1 MHAPRRPAPFRIH
14 RSPCRKRLPLHISV
28 IGTGIVGVCTAAWLQ
43 RDGHRVTFVD
53 PLAPGEACSFGNA
66 GSLSPSACLPV
77 GMPGLWKQVPKWL
90 ADPLGPLTVRW
101 AYLPRALPWL
111 VQFLRHS
118 RPDEVVRIAGALR
131 TLLAPIFD
139 CYGPLVQRAGA
150 EHLVRRS
157 GCLYVYSS
165 QQAAGRWAWGMNLR
179 RQLGV
184 ELREV
189 QEDELLALEP
199 DLRGRFRFGLLAPEN
214 GSTPDPSALV
224 KALHAQ
230 CERDGATH
238 VRQKVAGFEFTGQ
251 GGRGASRGVRALR
264 LGNGESLAVDG
275 VVVAA
280 GAWSA
285 PLARQL
291 GARVPLETQRGYHV
305 TVQSSN
311 LQLKHTVMAIEDN
324 LMVNPMAMGL
334 RLAGSVEFAGLAA
347 PPAYERADVLLQ
359 KGRQLF
365 PHLDVSKTTRWMGH
379 RPCLP
384 DSLPVIGAAPGADNA
399 WFGFGHG
406 HVGMCGGASTGR
418 ELAALVAGRTPQ
430 VDLHP
435 FRPERFSAQPVGRRA
450 AAEVA

>member
-1 MHAPRRPAPFRIH
+1 MHL
-14 RSPCRKRLPLHISV
+14 CV

-53 PLAPGEACSFGNA
+53 PRDAGEACSFGNA

-77 GMPGLWKQVPKWL
+77 GMPGLWKQVPRWL

-101 AYLPRALPWL
+101 PYLPRVLPWL
-111 VQFLRHS
+111 TQFLRHS
-118 RPDEVVRIAGALR
+118 SREEVVRIAGALR

-139 CYGPLVQRAGA
+139 CYGPLVQHAGA
-150 EHLVRRS
+150 QHLVRRT

-165 QQAAGRWAWGMNLR
+165 PQAAARWAWGMNLR
-179 RQLGV
+179 RTLGV

-189 QEDELLALEP
+189 GEEELRALEP
-199 DLRGRFRFGLLAPEN
+199 DLQGRFRFGLLAPEN

-230 CERDGATH
+230 CLRDGARH
-238 VRQKVAGFEFTGQ
+238 LKAEVAGFEL
-251 GGRGASRGVRALR
+251 GGRGAAREVRALR
-264 LGNGESLAVDG
+264 LKNGEGEGGAALGGAGGDRLATDG

-285 PLARQL
+285 PLARAL
-291 GARVPLETQRGYHV
+291 GVRVPLESQRGYHV
-305 TVQSSN
+305 TVHSAN
-311 LQLKHTVMAIEDN
+311 LALVHTVMAVEDN

-347 PPAYERADVLLQ
+347 PPAWARADVLLA

-365 PHLDVSKTTRWMGH
+365 PQLDTSNVSRWMGH

-384 DSLPVIGAAPGADNA
+384 DSLPVIGRAPGAANA
-399 WFGFGHG
+399 WLAFGHG
-406 HVGMCGGASTGR
+406 HVGMCAAASTGR
-418 ELAALVAGRTPQ
+418 EVAALVAGRTPQ
-430 VDLHP
+430 LDLHP
-435 FRPERFSAQPVGRRA
+435 FRPERFALFG
-450 AAEVA
+450 

>member
-1 MHAPRRPAPFRIH
+1 MHIG
-14 RSPCRKRLPLHISV
+14 V

-43 RDGHRVTFVD
+43 RDGHRVTFID
-53 PLAPGEACSFGNA
+53 ALAPGEACSFGNA

-77 GMPGLWKQVPKWL
+77 GMPGQWKQVPQWL
-90 ADPLGPLTVRW
+90 MDPLGPLTVRW
-101 AYLPRALPWL
+101 AHLPRALPWL

-118 RPDEVVRIAGALR
+118 SRDEVVRIAGAIR

-139 CYGPLVQRAGA
+139 CYGPLVQHAGA

-165 QQAAGRWAWGMNLR
+165 QQAAQRWAWGMNLR
-179 RQLGV
+179 RRLGV

-189 QEDELLALEP
+189 GAEELHALEP
-199 DLRGRFRFGLLAPEN
+199 DLRGRFRFGLLAPDN
-214 GSTPDPSALV
+214 GSTSDPSALV
-224 KALHAQ
+224 KALYAQ
-230 CERDGATH
+230 CERDGATQLRAS
-238 VRQKVAGFEFTGQ
+238 VRGFEFA
-251 GGRGASRGVRALR
+251 GRGGERRVRRLLLGAGAGDGVESSGHSGRSERSALD
-264 LGNGESLAVDG
+264 VDG

-285 PLARQL
+285 PLARAL

-311 LQLKHTVMAIEDN
+311 LQLRHTVMAIEDN

-334 RLAGSVEFAGLAA
+334 RLAGSVEFAGLKA
-347 PPAYERADVLLQ
+347 PPAYARADVLLQ

-365 PHLDVSKTTRWMGH
+365 PHLDTSRTTRWMGH

-384 DSLPVIGAAPGADNA
+384 DSLPVIGTAPGAGNA
-399 WFGFGHG
+399 WLAFGHG
-406 HVGMCGGASTGR
+406 HVGMCAGASTGR
-418 ELAALVAGRTPQ
+418 EVAALVAGRRPQ

-435 FRPERFSAQPVGRRA
+435 FRPDRFPWWRAPGRA
-450 AAEVA
+450 AGTPAEGVA